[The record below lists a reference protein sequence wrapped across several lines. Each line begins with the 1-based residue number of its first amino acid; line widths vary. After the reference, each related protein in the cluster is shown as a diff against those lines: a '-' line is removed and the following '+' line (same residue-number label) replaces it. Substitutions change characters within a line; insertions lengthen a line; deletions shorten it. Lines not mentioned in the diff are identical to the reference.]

1 MDISMI
7 FLIALVGAAIILSLF
22 RGGLPMVIDGL
33 SKGWKTL
40 QTMWWR
46 VLAGILLAGFIQ
58 VLLPKALIA
67 EWIGPASGF
76 TGIFIGTFVGMILT
90 GGAFVIIPVIA
101 SIYVAGA
108 AEGPIIALL
117 AAANMTRIQGLF
129 VMEIPFFGT
138 RIALTRFVVCLFL
151 PPLVGIVGSGL
162 FKLF

>member
-1 MDISMI
+1 MI
-7 FLIALVGAAIILSLF
+7 FLLVLVAAAFVLSMW
-22 RGGLPMVIDGL
+22 RGGFPMIIDGL
-33 SKGWKTL
+33 SKGWKTF

-46 VLAGILLAGFIQ
+46 VLAGMILAGFIQ
-58 VLLPKALIA
+58 VLLPKVLIA

-117 AAANMTRIQGLF
+117 AAANLTRIQGLF
-129 VMEIPFFGT
+129 VMEIPFFGNK
-138 RIALTRFVVCLFL
+138 IALTRFVICLFI
-151 PPLVGIVGSGL
+151 PPLVGLMGSGL
-162 FKLF
+162 FRFF